1 MINKDSI
8 YQVVSEKIAG
18 TDFFIVDVSVN
29 QNNQISVEIDAN
41 DGVSIDFC
49 AELNK
54 YISSKFEEEI
64 DDYDLEVSSGGIGQP
79 FKVLKQ
85 YQKFIDQEVEVLT
98 LKGIKYS
105 GFLVEVNDNNFT
117 VEITKKVKLP
127 DAKRK
132 TDVTENIVFGYN
144 EIKYTKYIIRF

>member
-41 DGVSIDFC
+41 DGISIDFC

-132 TDVTENIVFGYN
+132 TDVTENVVFGYN